1 VEVMGSGSRC
11 GGGRSGS
18 MSCNS
23 VFSFSPTNWVPIEEE
38 EEEVSGDAERR
49 REDERQNLMMKLMR
63 KCKGEDRLSLPTFR
77 ETRGKEGE
85 CIKSRQP

>member
-1 VEVMGSGSRC
+1 
-11 GGGRSGS
+11 

-23 VFSFSPTNWVPIEEE
+23 VFSFSPTNWVRIKE
-38 EEEVSGDAERR
+38 EEEVSGGAERR

-77 ETRGKEGE
+77 ETRGKEG
-85 CIKSRQP
+85 PNV

>member
-1 VEVMGSGSRC
+1 
-11 GGGRSGS
+11 

-38 EEEVSGDAERR
+38 EEVSGGAERKR
-49 REDERQNLMMKLMR
+49 KDERQNLMMKLMR
-63 KCKGEDRLSLPTFR
+63 KCKGEDRLSIAHLPR
-77 ETRGKEGE
+77 NSRQRRPE